1 MSKNRNILAH
11 RIQYAFQKYG
21 DNVAISIGDKSL
33 TYSAM
38 QIIATSIS
46 HAIAAAQQDITTP
59 VAILGAKSFLCFS
72 GICGSLFASQ
82 AYMPLN
88 LKFPVSR
95 NHKMLSLSGAKVI
108 VADSHSGTMLK
119 QLLEEKDTS
128 YYVILEQVHPLLEK
142 EFPQHHFLSIQHFQE
157 PADKKILNNGQDTAY
172 LLFTSGTTGSPKG
185 VPVSNDNVCAY
196 LDHVLARW
204 SFNKEDRFSQTFDL
218 TFDLSVH
225 DMMLCW
231 LSGACLCIPE
241 DESPFKL
248 ASYIRDQ
255 MISVWFSVPSAAI
268 LMDKMR
274 LLKADAFTGLRL
286 SFFCGEAL
294 PETIADKWL
303 QAVHGRDVINLYGPA
318 EATIAISAYTW
329 DSENKKS
336 KNAVACIG
344 KIFEEQ
350 EYCLIDPDTIERT
363 SGKGELC
370 LGGKQIIGGYLN
382 DQELSDEYFVHVQG
396 SGDQLWYRTGDMV
409 EEDGDGD
416 LFFMGRRDAEVKIS
430 GYRVNLFEIDTLIR
444 QATGTELVASILDD
458 RKTPRILT
466 FISGGSLQ
474 DEHEIILRCRE
485 ELPWYMIPE
494 VIIFVDE
501 MPMNINGKIDRNKLK
516 QKLHDQ

>member
-11 RIQYAFQKYG
+11 RIQYSFQKYS
-21 DNVAISIGDKSL
+21 DNIAISIGDNTL

-38 QIIATSIS
+38 QMMATSIS
-46 HAIAAAQQDITTP
+46 NAIAAAQQNLTIP
-59 VAILGAKSFLCFS
+59 VAILGAKSFLTFS
-72 GICGSLFASQ
+72 GIVASLFASH

-95 NHKMLSLSGAKVI
+95 NRKMLALSGAKVI
-108 VADSHSGTMLK
+108 VADSHSETMLK

-128 YYVILEQVHPLLEK
+128 YYVILEQLNPILEK
-142 EFPQHHFLSIQHFQE
+142 EFPQHHFLAIHHFQE
-157 PADKKILNNGQDTAY
+157 LGNREILSKGQDTAY

-185 VPVSNDNVCAY
+185 VPVSNDNVCVY
-196 LDHVLARW
+196 MDHVLAGW
-204 SFNKEDRFSQTFDL
+204 SFNENDRFSQTFDL

-241 DESPFKL
+241 DESPFRL

-255 MISVWFSVPSAAI
+255 KLSVWFSVPSAAI

-274 LLKADAFTGLRL
+274 LLKEDAFNGLRL

-294 PETIADKWL
+294 PETIAGKWL
-303 QAVHGRDVINLYGPA
+303 KAVHGRDIVNLYGPA
-318 EATIAISAYTW
+318 EATIAIGAYAW
-329 DSENKKS
+329 DNENKKS
-336 KNAVACIG
+336 KNGVVCLG

-350 EYCLIDPDTIERT
+350 EYCLIDPDTIELR

-370 LGGKQIIGGYLN
+370 LAGKQIIGGYLN
-382 DQELSDEYFVHVQG
+382 DQELSDKYFVHVRG
-396 SGDQLWYRTGDMV
+396 SEDQTWYRTGDMV

-430 GYRVNLFEIDTLIR
+430 GYRVNLFEIDALIR
-444 QATGTELVASILDD
+444 QTAGTELVASILDD
-458 RKTPRILT
+458 RKTARILT
-466 FISGGSLQ
+466 FISGGSIQ

-501 MPMNINGKIDRNKLK
+501 MPMNVNGKIDRNKLK